1 MGVLSR
7 QAEALAD
14 RLRNVPGTEIVRLY
28 GDVEEEVAVELDR
41 REATQLGLSTRAV
54 AERLARADARAPAGL
69 LRSGG
74 SELAVEVTG
83 AFDDLQ
89 RIRRVPLG
97 TGDGDAVT
105 RLADLATVTRGWRQP
120 VDEIALTDGTRA
132 VYVGAR
138 MQADTRVDLWAQSAR
153 AAVDVARAA
162 AGGAVELRTIFDQ
175 SVYTLDRLGTLTSN
189 LLLGAGVV
197 MVVVFFAM
205 GWRAA
210 AVVATALPLTA
221 ALSLFGVLVTGG
233 ALHQM
238 SIFGMIIALGLL
250 IDNAIVM
257 TDEVRKRLHASHGR
271 EAALAGALRHL
282 AVPLSASTF
291 TTVLG
296 FLPIVLLPGN
306 AGDFVGWIGGAVI
319 LALIASL
326 FVSLTV
332 VAALAAQHLPSE
344 TPTGRFAWLAEG
356 VSNRRWTAALRAT
369 LRTAFRRP
377 ALALAVAA
385 IPSLTGFG
393 LATQLG
399 SEFFPPVDRDMADVK
414 LWLPQHANIEATE
427 SAMRRVETVIR
438 EFDGVEHVHWLAGNS
453 FPSVY
458 YNLVM
463 NRDDQPNYAQGVIH
477 TASPEATER
486 LVPEIQRAVDRAVPE
501 VQVVLDKFG
510 QGPPTEAD
518 VAYQLYGPDPD
529 RLRHFGERVRAVL
542 QNHPDVLHT
551 RMTLP
556 RGQPKLWLE
565 ADEAEAANAGFTLA
579 ELARQLDANLEGATG
594 GEVIE
599 DLTQLPV
606 RVRYAPEVRRDL
618 TQVAATD
625 FVAGDGRFV
634 PLASLGELALKPETP
649 AIPRIDAERVNV
661 IEGYPREGVLPIDVT
676 NAVLDRLDSEGFEL
690 PPGYRLEVAGEAE
703 ESGEATANL
712 AAFAP
717 VIATLMVATLILVFR
732 SLRIFAILSA
742 AAGLSVGLGLAGT
755 WAIDFPVSFNTILG
769 TIGLVG
775 LAFNNSIVVIAAIR
789 ANPAARACDPDQ
801 IAEEVLGTGRHLLST
816 TLTTI
821 GGFMPLLLLTGGN
834 FWPSLAVVLA
844 GGVAGAM
851 VLAIAFTPSLY
862 VLLHRREMRRA
873 AA

>member
-1 MGVLSR
+1 
-7 QAEALAD
+7 
-14 RLRNVPGTEIVRLY
+14 
-28 GDVEEEVAVELDR
+28 
-41 REATQLGLSTRAV
+41 
-54 AERLARADARAPAGL
+54 
-69 LRSGG
+69 
-74 SELAVEVTG
+74 
-83 AFDDLQ
+83 
-89 RIRRVPLG
+89 
-97 TGDGDAVT
+97 
-105 RLADLATVTRGWRQP
+105 
-120 VDEIALTDGTRA
+120 
-132 VYVGAR
+132 
-138 MQADTRVDLWAQSAR
+138 
-153 AAVDVARAA
+153 
-162 AGGAVELRTIFDQ
+162 
-175 SVYTLDRLGTLTSN
+175 
-189 LLLGAGVV
+189 
-197 MVVVFFAM
+197 
-205 GWRAA
+205 
-210 AVVATALPLTA
+210 
-221 ALSLFGVLVTGG
+221 
-233 ALHQM
+233 
-238 SIFGMIIALGLL
+238 
-250 IDNAIVM
+250 
-257 TDEVRKRLHASHGR
+257 
-271 EAALAGALRHL
+271 
-282 AVPLSASTF
+282 
-291 TTVLG
+291 
-296 FLPIVLLPGN
+296 
-306 AGDFVGWIGGAVI
+306 
-319 LALIASL
+319 
-326 FVSLTV
+326 
-332 VAALAAQHLPSE
+332 
-344 TPTGRFAWLAEG
+344 
-356 VSNRRWTAALRAT
+356 
-369 LRTAFRRP
+369 
-377 ALALAVAA
+377 
-385 IPSLTGFG
+385 
-393 LATQLG
+393 
-399 SEFFPPVDRDMADVK
+399 
-414 LWLPQHANIEATE
+414 
-427 SAMRRVETVIR
+427 
-438 EFDGVEHVHWLAGNS
+438 
-453 FPSVY
+453 
-458 YNLVM
+458 
-463 NRDDQPNYAQGVIH
+463 
-477 TASPEATER
+477 
-486 LVPEIQRAVDRAVPE
+486 
-501 VQVVLDKFG
+501 
-510 QGPPTEAD
+510 
-518 VAYQLYGPDPD
+518 
-529 RLRHFGERVRAVL
+529 
-542 QNHPDVLHT
+542 
-551 RMTLP
+551 MTLP

>member
-1 MGVLSR
+1 
-7 QAEALAD
+7 
-14 RLRNVPGTEIVRLY
+14 VP
-28 GDVEEEVAVELDR
+28 
-41 REATQLGLSTRAV
+41 
-54 AERLARADARAPAGL
+54 DA
-69 LRSGG
+69 
-74 SELAVEVTG
+74 
-83 AFDDLQ
+83 
-89 RIRRVPLG
+89 
-97 TGDGDAVT
+97 
-105 RLADLATVTRGWRQP
+105 
-120 VDEIALTDGTRA
+120 
-132 VYVGAR
+132 
-138 MQADTRVDLWAQSAR
+138 
-153 AAVDVARAA
+153 
-162 AGGAVELRTIFDQ
+162 
-175 SVYTLDRLGTLTSN
+175 
-189 LLLGAGVV
+189 
-197 MVVVFFAM
+197 
-205 GWRAA
+205 
-210 AVVATALPLTA
+210 
-221 ALSLFGVLVTGG
+221 
-233 ALHQM
+233 
-238 SIFGMIIALGLL
+238 
-250 IDNAIVM
+250 
-257 TDEVRKRLHASHGR
+257 
-271 EAALAGALRHL
+271 
-282 AVPLSASTF
+282 
-291 TTVLG
+291 
-296 FLPIVLLPGN
+296 
-306 AGDFVGWIGGAVI
+306 
-319 LALIASL
+319 
-326 FVSLTV
+326 
-332 VAALAAQHLPSE
+332 
-344 TPTGRFAWLAEG
+344 
-356 VSNRRWTAALRAT
+356 
-369 LRTAFRRP
+369 
-377 ALALAVAA
+377 
-385 IPSLTGFG
+385 
-393 LATQLG
+393 
-399 SEFFPPVDRDMADVK
+399 
-414 LWLPQHANIEATE
+414 
-427 SAMRRVETVIR
+427 
-438 EFDGVEHVHWLAGNS
+438 
-453 FPSVY
+453 
-458 YNLVM
+458 
-463 NRDDQPNYAQGVIH
+463 
-477 TASPEATER
+477 
-486 LVPEIQRAVDRAVPE
+486 
-501 VQVVLDKFG
+501 QVVLDKFG
-510 QGPPTEAD
+510 QGPPTQAD

-529 RLRHFGERVRAVL
+529 RLRRLGERVRAVL

-579 ELARQLDANLEGATG
+579 KLARQLDANLEGATG

-649 AIPRIDAERVNV
+649 AIPRIDAERANV

-862 VLLHRREMRRA
+862 VLLHRRAMRRA
-873 AA
+873 TA